1 MPGPRPSLPKSMFFA
16 VIVVTLNQLRDVLG
30 ILAFIEAGLE
40 DGLVLEV
47 AEAQQVNGAELAVV
61 AQVQKV
67 GSRTK

>member
-1 MPGPRPSLPKSMFFA
+1 MPGPRPSLPKSMLSA
-16 VIVVTLNQLRDVLG
+16 VNVITLNQLRDVLG

-67 GSRTK
+67 GSRT